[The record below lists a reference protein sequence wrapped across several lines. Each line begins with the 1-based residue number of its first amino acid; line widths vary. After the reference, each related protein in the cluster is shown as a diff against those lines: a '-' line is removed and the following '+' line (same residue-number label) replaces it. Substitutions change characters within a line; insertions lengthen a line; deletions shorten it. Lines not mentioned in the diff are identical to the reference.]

1 MSRITQPIQCIG
13 CPVGC
18 GGDVIVENGEVVE
31 MHGFNCDVGQAY
43 AAEEVIAPKRMVTT
57 TVRLKGG
64 ALALLPVV
72 SAKPIPKGRIFD
84 CVNALRKIEV
94 VAPVKAGDV
103 VLADVLG
110 VGVDMVAA
118 RSVAAN

>member
-1 MSRITQPIQCIG
+1 MSRVTQPIQCIG
-13 CPVGC
+13 CPIGC
-18 GGDVIVENGEVVE
+18 GGDVVLEDGKVVD

-84 CVNALRKIEV
+84 CVNALRAVEV
-94 VAPVKAGDV
+94 AAPIKAGDV
-103 VLADVLG
+103 ILADALG
-110 VGVDMVAA
+110 VGVDIVAA
-118 RSVAAN
+118 RSVAAA